1 MICFKVRDSKA
12 LHKGRLRLTPGY
24 TYLVMFDNRN
34 CRLSSSNIKYEVNIE
49 MSENKPRKRL
59 NSRRFSQLSTCSKRT
74 EMILLIKEII
84 GRESLQKRITIE
96 EDRPSSQLSAS
107 LSTSGKVLRVGN
119 SSFSNN
125 INLPSPG
132 FLVPRSSCSSVGTVE
147 VKVQVHRSKSLVMEE
162 RVKSESLY

>member
-119 SSFSNN
+119 SSVSTF
-125 INLPSPG
+125 
-132 FLVPRSSCSSVGTVE
+132 PRQASSSRGPHAPLWAQWKLKFRCTDP
-147 VKVQVHRSKSLVMEE
+147 
-162 RVKSESLY
+162 RV